1 MSGNFDSEDDLEA
14 IIAAQAAEICGLREA
29 LEKIDNGQWSNA
41 IYSAQI
47 AHAALAKKEWK

>member
-1 MSGNFDSEDDLEA
+1 VSGNFDSEDDLEA